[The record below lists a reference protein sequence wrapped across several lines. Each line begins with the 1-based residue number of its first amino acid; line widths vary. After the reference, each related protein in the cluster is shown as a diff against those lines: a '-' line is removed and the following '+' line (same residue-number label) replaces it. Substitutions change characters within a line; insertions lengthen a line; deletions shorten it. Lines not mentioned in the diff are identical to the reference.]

1 MTIKIRIKRNFFLF
15 KIPLNST
22 IYNKEYSFL
31 VFLIMAKYIERLKE
45 KVKIKKFDSNQPIGA
60 WIFVVILN
68 IVGFAGYFYL
78 KVNHIQLGS

>member
-1 MTIKIRIKRNFFLF
+1 MKIQIKRNFILF
-15 KIPLNST
+15 KIPLNLT
-22 IYNKEYSFL
+22 LYNTYYLFR
-31 VFLIMAKYIERLKE
+31 FLIMAKYIERLKD